1 MTDWDPEAFT
11 RDLIA
16 DMRAHGGVPSQGMFA
31 GRRLLILT
39 TTGAKTGQPRNAVL
53 AYRPE
58 ADGWSIAASKGG
70 ADENPAWVANLVA
83 SDGKA
88 EIDVNNE
95 RIPVL
100 ASVETTG
107 PERDRL
113 WDAHVDDMPG
123 FGDYPA
129 KTNRIIPMVVLKRD
143 RGGPEALQRVR
154 SRPGSSPSIMARR
167 TAARRRR
174 GE

>member
-39 TTGAKTGQPRNAVL
+39 TKGAKTGQPRTAVL

-58 ADGWSIAASKGG
+58 GDGWVISASKGG
-70 ADENPAWVANLVA
+70 SDENPSWVANLVA
-83 SDGKA
+83 ANGDA
-88 EIDVNNE
+88 EIEVNNE
-95 RIPVL
+95 RLPVK
-100 ASVETTG
+100 ATIETSG

-113 WDAHVDDMPG
+113 WDAHVADMPG
-123 FGDYPA
+123 FGDYPK
-129 KTNRIIPMVVLKRD
+129 KTNRVIPMVVLKR
-143 RGGPEALQRVR
+143 
-154 SRPGSSPSIMARR
+154 
-167 TAARRRR
+167 AA
-174 GE
+174 